1 MDTNTNNSLLI
12 VDDDKAYLFELIH
25 ILRPEYKLYSAK
37 EGISALK
44 VAEENIPDL
53 ILLDIVL
60 PGMSGY
66 EVLAELRK
74 SDKTKNIPVIFITG
88 ISEADDEYM
97 GLNMGAVDYI
107 QKPFNHKVVLNRVRQ
122 QIDIIN
128 LRRELAECARLKNE
142 ECNK

>member
-1 MDTNTNNSLLI
+1 MDTDTFNSLLI
-12 VDDDKAYLFELIH
+12 VDDDKANLLELIH
-25 ILRPEYKLYSAK
+25 LLRPKYKLSSAK
-37 EGISALK
+37 NGISALK
-44 VAEENIPDL
+44 VAEENMPDL
-53 ILLDIVL
+53 ILLDVVL

-66 EVLAELRK
+66 EVLAELKK

-88 ISEADDEYM
+88 ISEAEDKYI

-107 QKPFNHKVVLNRVRQ
+107 QKPFNHKVVLNRVRH

-142 ECNK
+142 EL